1 MILEFFSNIT
11 FEYPYVLLAILIFI
25 ICSKLCPSKEKS
37 YYIPHLHLYPQNSI
51 SSNALQKI
59 LKWLAIILSIIA
71 LASPIKKID
80 EITLKSEGIDIILA
94 LDTSHS
100 MAEKDLEDN
109 QDKTR
114 FDVVK
119 QIVID
124 FIDKRKNDN
133 IGIIVFGD
141 YALNASPLS
150 YDKHIQKLILNR
162 LEIGMAGR
170 STALNDALALGIK
183 ILKKR
188 ETKSKVIVLISDGED
203 TASSIPYN
211 IITKLAQK
219 YSIKIYTIG
228 IGQSNTK
235 ILKMIAKE
243 SGAKAFKA
251 QSKKDLKEIYAI
263 INSIE
268 KSEITQNKII
278 INSYYFFYPLFF
290 AVLSLL
296 FLIFLRNRS

>member
-1 MILEFFSNIT
+1 MSNFT
-11 FEYPYVLLAILIFI
+11 FEYPYIFLLILPFI
-25 ICSKLCPSKEKS
+25 ICAKYCPSKDQS
-37 YYIPHLHLYPQNSI
+37 YFIPHLHLY
-51 SSNALQKI
+51 SSNMISTQLVQNI
-59 LKWLAIILSIIA
+59 LKWLAIILTIIA

-80 EITLKSEGIDIILA
+80 EFTIKSEGIDIILA

-100 MAEKDLEDN
+100 MREKDLEIDKN
-109 QDKTR
+109 QTR
-114 FDVVK
+114 FDIVKEIVV
-119 QIVID
+119 D

-141 YALNASPLS
+141 YVLNASPLS

-162 LEIGMAGR
+162 LEIGIAGR

-188 ETKSKVIVLISDGED
+188 KTKSKVIVLISDGED

-211 IITKLAQK
+211 IITKLSQK
-219 YSIKIYTIG
+219 YHIKIYTIG

-235 ILKMIAKE
+235 ILKMIADK

-251 QSKKDLKEIYAI
+251 ESKNDLREIYTI

-268 KSEITQNKII
+268 KSEIKQNKIVL
-278 INSYYFFYPLFF
+278 NNYYFFYPLFF

-296 FLIFLRNRS
+296 FFIFLRNRTN